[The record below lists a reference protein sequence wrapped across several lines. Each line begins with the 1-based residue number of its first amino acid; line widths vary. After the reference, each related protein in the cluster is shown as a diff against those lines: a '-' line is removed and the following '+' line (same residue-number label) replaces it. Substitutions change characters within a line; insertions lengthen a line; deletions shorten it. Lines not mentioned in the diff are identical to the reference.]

1 MGGLPEEVACELGLD
16 DRHPHLRR
24 SHLKDR
30 GQRPQGGQG
39 SLGSRTWKT
48 TCGTEPRERKGVER
62 GQAEL
67 LQVHPNSSPA
77 AFRETACARAALP
90 GCSGRLLVPAQLSQ
104 DVQGDCLCPR
114 SSPGAFRET
123 AYVRTALPGCSG
135 RLLWLLV

>member
-1 MGGLPEEVACELGLD
+1 MGGLPKEVACELGLD

-67 LQVHPNSSPA
+67 LQVRP
-77 AFRETACARAALP
+77 C
-90 GCSGRLLVPAQLSQ
+90 
-104 DVQGDCLCPR
+104 

-123 AYVRTALPGCSG
+123 ACCPHRSPRAFRKTACVRTALPGCSG